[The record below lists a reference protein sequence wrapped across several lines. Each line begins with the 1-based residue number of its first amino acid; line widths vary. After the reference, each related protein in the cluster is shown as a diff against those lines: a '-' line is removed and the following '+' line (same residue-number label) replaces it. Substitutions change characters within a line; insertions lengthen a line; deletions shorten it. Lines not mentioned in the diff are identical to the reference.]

1 MIDVTA
7 WAPTRAAAIAFLEA
21 AGIARLDLQT
31 GDICPIAE
39 VIIHPFRASE
49 SITVEATPAVLDADG
64 NVITPAV
71 LVGGFHFNLRFY
83 GSSEATLT
91 AGLPQTGGLFERT
104 RILQL
109 VAARTG
115 EPPAWQETKPPI
127 PPGYETSEGVR
138 AFDPETI
145 KTRRN
150 VFA

>member
-7 WAPTRAAAIAFLEA
+7 WAPTREAAIAFLEA
-21 AGIARLDLQT
+21 TSIARLDAAT
-31 GDICPIAE
+31 GNIQPIAD
-39 VIIHPFRASE
+39 VIIHPFRANE
-49 SITVEATPAVLDADG
+49 TIAVEATPAVRDAHG
-64 NVITPAV
+64 NIIAPAV
-71 LVGGFHFNLRFY
+71 LVDGFHFNLRFF
-83 GSSEATLT
+83 GGSEATLT

-109 VAARTG
+109 VHIRTG
-115 EPPAWQETKPPI
+115 DAPAWQETKPPI
-127 PPGYETSEGVR
+127 PPGYETPEGVR

>member
-7 WAPTRAAAIAFLEA
+7 WAPTRESAIAFLEA
-21 AGIARLDLQT
+21 INVATLNAET
-31 GDICPIAE
+31 GDIEPIAD

-49 SITVEATPAVLDADG
+49 TITVDAAPAVLDDQG
-64 NVITPAV
+64 NVVTPAV
-71 LVGGFHFNLRFY
+71 LVDGFHFNLRFY

-109 VAARTG
+109 VTGRTG
-115 EPPAWQETKPPI
+115 NAPAWQETKPPI
-127 PPGYETSEGVR
+127 PPGYETPEGVR
-138 AFDPETI
+138 AFDPATI
-145 KTRRN
+145 KARRN

>member
-7 WAPTRAAAIAFLEA
+7 WAPTREAAIAFLEA
-21 AGIARLDLQT
+21 ADIAKLDLQT

-39 VIIHPFRASE
+39 VIIHPFRVSE
-49 SITVEATPAVLDADG
+49 RITIEATPAALDADG
-64 NVITPAV
+64 KVVAPAV

-83 GSSEATLT
+83 GSSEATLK

-104 RILQL
+104 HILQL
-109 VAARTG
+109 VAVRTG
-115 EPPAWQETKPPI
+115 KAPAWQETKPPI
-127 PPGYETSEGVR
+127 PPGYETPEGVR
-138 AFDPETI
+138 AFDPDTI

>member
-7 WAPTRAAAIAFLEA
+7 WAPTREAAVAFLEVA
-21 AGIARLDLQT
+21 QIAKLDPET
-31 GDICPIAE
+31 GDIMPIAE

-49 SITVEATPAVLDADG
+49 SITIEATPAVLDADG
-64 NVITPAV
+64 SIITPAV
-71 LVGGFHFNLRFY
+71 LVEGFLFNLRFY

-115 EPPAWQETKPPI
+115 AAPAWRETQPPV
-127 PPGYETSEGVR
+127 PPGYETAGGVR
-138 AFDPETI
+138 AFDPDTI
-145 KTRRN
+145 KSRRN